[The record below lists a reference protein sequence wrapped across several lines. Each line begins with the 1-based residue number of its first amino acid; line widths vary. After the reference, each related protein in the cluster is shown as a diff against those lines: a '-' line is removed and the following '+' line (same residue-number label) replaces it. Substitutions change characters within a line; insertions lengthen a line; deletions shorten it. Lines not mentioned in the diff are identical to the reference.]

1 MKELN
6 NSVSVVISY
15 QPVTVEGIQ
24 VWGKQASWS
33 IETEYPE
40 VVAIQCSYDTKLFN
54 IEDRTYNEYGHNV
67 STVVRCTVPVSA
79 ISIDDKVYDWKDYT
93 EFPRV

>member
-6 NSVSVVISY
+6 NSVSVVISND
-15 QPVTVEGIQ
+15 PVVVEGIQ
-24 VWGKQASWS
+24 IWGRNPSWS
-33 IETEYPE
+33 IETEYPK
-40 VVAIQCSYDTKLFN
+40 VVAIQCSYDHRLFS

-79 ISIDDKVYDWKDYT
+79 ISISSKVYDWKDYT